1 MEINAVNSATSAMQ
15 QSPVQ
20 ARQGVSQPSERPSES
35 NVAQSRESQR
45 PPPPP
50 PEARSADNPERPQR
64 PEQPKPV
71 VNAQGQKTG
80 TIISTTA

>member
-1 MEINAVNSATSAMQ
+1 MEISAVSSANSTMQ
-15 QSPVQ
+15 QMPVQ
-20 ARQGVSQPSERPSES
+20 ARQELPQPSERPRENSVSES
-35 NVAQSRESQR
+35 QPQK
-45 PPPPP
+45 PPQP
-50 PEARSADNPERPQR
+50 PEARSAENPERPQR

>member
-1 MEINAVNSATSAMQ
+1 MEIGAVSSSASTMQ
-15 QSPVQ
+15 QMPVQ
-20 ARQGVSQPSERPSES
+20 ARQEVPQPSERPRENS
-35 NVAQSRESQR
+35 VAESQ
-45 PPPPP
+45 PQKPPP
-50 PEARSADNPERPQR
+50 PEARSAENPERPQR